1 MCEHDR
7 WALPADFVVDVRA
20 VHTQASDLARLP
32 VRLAFFWRSINLD
45 NQNSSPEGSAQFIGG
60 MHGPSRPDGPPDQ
73 RRVPTQCRPWVRT
86 GTVHCMPTKRQPVSP
101 RELMFEIVW
110 EPGSLGGV
118 AQTVVDVLRMIN
130 RIAAIKTPTAE
141 PPLRWRWVRSDG
153 RPLATPALAQLPSQ
167 ERSGAVVGRLP
178 LSYRSAA
185 DVIVLPGWMARD
197 GAEIDQ
203 WVSKC
208 RALLPRLQ
216 RTLANGGSLVGVFT
230 GVALLAAAGCLHERR
245 FAAPWPYFVALM
257 HHASAGSGGAS
268 GSIDWSDAHDWT
280 SDRGVWTCASPVAT
294 TEAVLDLIGGT
305 TLADLA
311 SAARDVLVPAPL
323 RQAVAV
329 AHARSEGTS
338 LDHKRVPSGIVERAR
353 RWLVQHLADPY
364 DLPALARAAATSP
377 RTLARHFA
385 ATHGMSPHQYLERL
399 RVERACLLLQTTY
412 IPVEEVGRSSGL
424 TSPSTFRR
432 VFLKHMG
439 DLPAE
444 YRRRY
449 RLRTQRP
456 HWGTEA
462 GPSKGDGPRLLPV

>member
-1 MCEHDR
+1 M
-7 WALPADFVVDVRA
+7 
-20 VHTQASDLARLP
+20 
-32 VRLAFFWRSINLD
+32 
-45 NQNSSPEGSAQFIGG
+45 
-60 MHGPSRPDGPPDQ
+60 
-73 RRVPTQCRPWVRT
+73 
-86 GTVHCMPTKRQPVSP
+86 KRQSVSP
-101 RELMFEIVW
+101 QNLMFEIVW

-130 RIAAIKTPTAE
+130 RIAAIKAPTAD
-141 PPLRWRWVRSDG
+141 PPARWRWVRSDG
-153 RPLATPALAQLPSQ
+153 KPLSTPALAQLPSQ
-167 ERSGAVVGRLP
+167 EKSGAPAGRLP
-178 LSYRSAA
+178 LAYRSAA

-197 GAEIDQ
+197 GSEIDQ
-203 WVSKC
+203 WVGKC
-208 RALLPRLQ
+208 QALLPRMRQ
-216 RTLANGGSLVGVFT
+216 TLANGGSLVGVFT

-245 FAAPWPYFVALM
+245 FAAPWPYFVSLM
-257 HHASAGSGGAS
+257 HHASAGSGGAT
-268 GSIDWSDAHDWT
+268 GAIDWSDSHDWT

-294 TEAVLDLIGGT
+294 TEAVLDLISGT
-305 TLADLA
+305 ALADLA
-311 SAARDVLVPAPL
+311 NAARDVLVPAPL

-329 AHARSEGTS
+329 AHARSEGAS
-338 LDHKRVPSGIVERAR
+338 LDLKRVPSGIVERAR

-364 DLPALARAAATSP
+364 DLTALAKAAATSP

-432 VFLKHMG
+432 VFIKHMG

-456 HWGTEA
+456 HWGTKA
-462 GPSKGDGPRLLPV
+462 GPSSGSGASRHLPE